1 MLPPAID
8 PTRLGPT
15 MSPFTEVP
23 RPMSQTLHP
32 PLSLDQQ
39 MTLLLRGTEHVYSAE
54 ELLKR
59 LQSAAKTG
67 GGGRQLRIKLGMD
80 PTAPDLHLGH
90 SVVLRKMRQFQDLG
104 HKAVLIIGDATAM
117 IGDPTGKKKTR
128 PVLTPEQVETNAATY
143 FNQAGKILDMSPDK
157 IEIHKNSEWLHKMS
171 FVDSLKLLQ
180 KMTVARMLER
190 DTFQERYKAGEPI
203 YIHEFMYPLMQGWDS
218 VMIKADV
225 ELGGTD
231 QTFNNLV
238 GRDLQE
244 SEGQPPQ
251 IVMIMPILVGT
262 DGVQKM
268 SKSLGNYVG
277 VAEPP
282 GEQFGKTMSIPD
294 NLMENWFRMV
304 TPLPDD
310 RITSLIDPAQIHP
323 RQAKDIL
330 ARAIVEQY
338 HSAPDAEK
346 ASEDFRKRFTDHQV
360 LADTEIK
367 TLPASALKDGKIGIL
382 NLLKEVGFAAS
393 TNEAKRLVEGGGVT
407 LNGIKITDF
416 KTPVEPHPGEILQVG
431 KRKVCKLQIK

>member
-1 MLPPAID
+1 MAH
-8 PTRLGPT
+8 
-15 MSPFTEVP
+15 SV
-23 RPMSQTLHP
+23 
-32 PLSLDQQ
+32 DQQ
-39 MTLLLRGTEHVYSAE
+39 LAALLHGTDHVYSAE
-54 ELLKR
+54 ELKKR
-59 LQSAAKTG
+59 LEKARAAN
-67 GGGRQLRIKLGMD
+67 RPLRIKLGMD

-90 SVVLRKMRQFQDLG
+90 SVVLRKMRQFQDFG

-128 PVLTPEQVETNAATY
+128 PVLTPEEVEKNAATY
-143 FNQAGKILDMSPDK
+143 FAQAGKILDMSPEK
-157 IEIHKNSEWLHKMS
+157 VEIHKNSEWLHKMT
-171 FVDSLKLLQ
+171 FVDSLKLCQ

-218 VMIKADV
+218 VMIKSDV

-277 VAEPP
+277 VSEPA

-294 NLMENWFRMV
+294 NLMENWFKMV
-304 TPLPDD
+304 TPLPED
-310 RITSLIDPAQIHP
+310 RISSLIDPAQVHP
-323 RQAKDIL
+323 REAKDIL

-338 HSAPDAEK
+338 HNAADAEK
-346 ASEDFRKRFTDHQV
+346 ASEDFRKRFSGGEI
-360 LADTEIK
+360 LSDTEVK
-367 TLPASALKDGKIGIL
+367 TISATLLQDGKIGIL
-382 NLLKEVGFAAS
+382 TLIKEVGFAPS
-393 TNEAKRLVEGGGVT
+393 TNQAKQLVEGGGVH
-407 LNGIKITDF
+407 LNGSRITDF
-416 KTPVEPHPGEILQVG
+416 KTPITIGGGEVLQVG
-431 KRKVCKLQIK
+431 KRKVCKIVLG